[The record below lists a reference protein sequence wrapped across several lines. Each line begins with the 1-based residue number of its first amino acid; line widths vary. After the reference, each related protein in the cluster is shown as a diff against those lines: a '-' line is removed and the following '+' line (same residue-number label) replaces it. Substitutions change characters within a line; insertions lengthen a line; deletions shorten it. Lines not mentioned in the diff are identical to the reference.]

1 MASYFIYLV
10 RHGLAAE
17 QGPDYPNDDDRPLTD
32 EGIERLRTQALGM
45 RELRVRLDRVLT
57 SPLLRAAQTAE
68 VLAAGVGCEAP
79 LVPVDALRPGGR
91 YDALMAALGRLGDD
105 RSVALVGHMPSMG
118 EIAARLIGV
127 AEPLPFKKG
136 AVCCIEVDRL
146 PPAQAGRLH
155 WFLPPRALRALGQ

>member
-1 MASYFIYLV
+1 MASTFIYLV

-32 EGIERLRTQALGM
+32 EGIARLRTQALGM

-68 VLAAGVGCEAP
+68 VLAAGVGCEVP

-91 YDALMAALGRLGDD
+91 YDALMAALGRLGGD

-118 EIAARLIGV
+118 DIAARLIG
-127 AEPLPFKKG
+127 ATEPLPFKKG
-136 AVCCIEVDRL
+136 AACCIEVDGL
-146 PPAQAGRLH
+146 PPARADQLH